1 MTNRETYRTL
11 ISHVVNHQPGLRA
24 VFTDMDRLHGFNISV
39 LVQGESGTGKEVIAR
54 ALHECDPTRCGGP
67 FVAIN
72 CAALPEQLLEA
83 DLFGYRRGA
92 FTGAQ
97 EDRQGLFAQ
106 ADQGT
111 LFLDEVGEL
120 PLSLQAK
127 LLRVLQERTVRPL
140 GAREE
145 MQVDV
150 QVVSATNRDLAG
162 CVQEQLFRQD
172 LYFRLGE
179 YVIEV
184 PPLRR
189 RRQDIV
195 PLAHYFAQQYGSEL
209 QRCPAQFTRE
219 AERWLHAR
227 DWSANNVREL
237 SLCVKRAMLRCDDG
251 LLGVPELVQS
261 ELGSAAAF
269 ILSPKPK
276 RSDLGEQQLRET
288 LERTEGNI
296 SAAARLL
303 GMKRSTLFDRLTR
316 LGLRKVV

>member
-11 ISHVVNHQPGLRA
+11 INHVLCHQPGLRA
-24 VFTDMDRLHGFNISV
+24 VLADMDRLHGFNISV
-39 LVQGESGTGKEVIAR
+39 LVQGESGTGKEVVAR
-54 ALHECDPTRCGGP
+54 ALHECDPSRRDGP

-97 EDRQGLFAQ
+97 EDRPGLFAQ

-120 PLSLQAK
+120 PLALQAK
-127 LLRVLQERTVRPL
+127 LLRVLQERTIRPL
-140 GAREE
+140 GATEE
-145 MQVDV
+145 EQVDV

-162 CVQEQLFRQD
+162 CVQQQLFRHD

-179 YVIEV
+179 YVVQV
-184 PPLRR
+184 PPLRH

-195 PLAHYFAQQYGSEL
+195 PLARSFTQQYGSEL
-209 QRCPAQFTRE
+209 QHRPARLTSE

-237 SLCVKRAMLRCDDG
+237 SLCVKRALLRCDGG

-261 ELGSAAAF
+261 ELGTAAAF
-269 ILSPKPK
+269 VLYKPES
-276 RSDLGEQQLRET
+276 SDLGEEQLRET
-288 LERTEGNI
+288 LARTEGNI

-316 LGLRKVV
+316 LGLRKAV

>member
-11 ISHVVNHQPGLRA
+11 INHVISHQPGLRA
-24 VFTDMDRLHGFNISV
+24 VLSEMDRLHGFNISV

-97 EDRQGLFAQ
+97 EDRPGLFAQ

-111 LFLDEVGEL
+111 LFLDEIGEL

-140 GAREE
+140 GAIEE
-145 MQVDV
+145 KQVDV

-184 PPLRR
+184 PPLRH

-195 PLAHYFAQQYGSEL
+195 PLAHYFAHQYGSEL
-209 QRCPAQFTRE
+209 QRCPVQFTRE

-237 SLCVKRAMLRCDDG
+237 SLCVKRAMLRCDGG

-261 ELGSAAAF
+261 ELGSAATF
-269 ILSPKPK
+269 VLHKPE